1 METFNFGLGEASVTW
16 VRNCVPI
23 AVGVED
29 LQPHIDTDHAASLD
43 MLTLLL
49 GLHTEL
55 EIIAICAAQDA
66 NSFDLLHWE
75 GFDVLRRVSNQAQAS
90 DPAQVCEDDVASIR
104 VYLPSGGFVLHTS
117 VIMLKCRVPLLSR
130 FLVPAILIE
139 AGDGSPGTVGTGLT
153 GLGIEACSKRVRLS
167 EHGTIALEVILVNL
181 ASVHPEAE
189 ALVTDELHDAKR
201 FIDSRVLLLIAVE
214 FVLVDQHPSCLPVCS
229 LLY

>member
-1 METFNFGLGEASVTW
+1 METFEFRLRLSIVALVLYRVSIG
-16 VRNCVPI
+16 
-23 AVGVED
+23 VGVED
-29 LQPHIDTDHAASLD
+29 LQTHVDTDDTASFH
-43 MLTLLL
+43 MLTLSF
-49 GLHTEL
+49 GLNSEL
-55 EIIAICAAQDA
+55 SVVSIGAAQEADPL
-66 NSFDLLHWE
+66 DLLHWE
-75 GFDVLRRVSNQAQAS
+75 SFDMLSGTANQAQATTKGES
-90 DPAQVCEDDVASIR
+90 DVASIR